1 MSYLSALPQLRL
13 FSIFPQ
19 LLYLNAQGW
28 QPDHFHD
35 DFDNFHDNH
44 DNFLNN
50 YDHFH
55 DGYDHFHDNYDHF
68 HDNHDH
74 FHDNHENYENVMCML
89 IRYLHDCWSRAN
101 TEAWRRGSH

>member
-19 LLYLNAQGW
+19 LLCLNAQGW

-44 DNFLNN
+44 DN
-50 YDHFH
+50 YYHFH
-55 DGYDHFHDNYDHF
+55 DDYDHFHDNYDHF
-68 HDNHDH
+68 HDNYD
-74 FHDNHENYENVMCML
+74 NYENVICML
-89 IRYLHDCWSRAN
+89 IRHLHDCWSRAN

>member
-35 DFDNFHDNH
+35 DFDKFHENH
-44 DNFLNN
+44 DNFHNN
-50 YDHFH
+50 YDHFR
-55 DGYDHFHDNYDHF
+55 DGYDHF

-74 FHDNHENYENVMCML
+74 ASGRGDVVKVVHGG
-89 IRYLHDCWSRAN
+89 
-101 TEAWRRGSH
+101 EAVAGGEGGGGEERSKVKMSKGRRRRG